1 MLQPVLTVPVTVRF
15 IAVPGKAMLMPVML
29 VVNRPAGNFTAD
41 ASHWTNETFVAAGAP
56 RAAWL
61 GIRLLRM

>member
-29 VVNRPAGNFTAD
+29 VVNRPAGNFAAD
-41 ASHWTNETFVAAGAP
+41 ASHWTTARVRL
-56 RAAWL
+56 RA
-61 GIRLLRM
+61 RMQVHLTSPYRDA